1 MTKEERQALILE
13 LLMQHDSILVT
24 DLATHLNVS
33 SVTIRKDLTDLERE
47 KKLYRNHGKAILID
61 PYIDN
66 RNVSEK
72 EKLYVEEKRL
82 IGMKAANLIAPKDSI
97 LIASGTTMH
106 ALARSIAPA
115 DELTVITASMEVSNI
130 LASEK
135 NICIIQLGGIL
146 RHSSLSVVGKYA
158 ENILADFSCSKL
170 FIGVDGIDL
179 DFGITTTNMMEAS
192 LNRVMMQ
199 TAQKTI
205 VLADSSKF
213 GRRGFSKIADMEDI
227 DHIITDSKIPAFSI
241 PELKSPQMI
250 CGKPSAYCAHSPTI
264 IFICSRRASSDLWS
278 RWMSS
283 TRNSAPLFRSRRRT
297 QLQWRARI
305 VFHEQLPAAS
315 GVSDSQ

>member
-1 MTKEERQALILE
+1 MTKEERQSIILE
-13 LLMQHDSILVT
+13 LLIQHNSILVT

-82 IGMKAANLIAPKDSI
+82 IGMKAASLIAPKDSI

-106 ALARSIAPA
+106 ALARSIVPV

-135 NICIIQLGGIL
+135 NIYIIQLGGIL

-213 GRRGFSKIADMEDI
+213 GRRGFSKISDMEDV
-227 DHIITDSKIPAFSI
+227 DHIITDSRIPPSTALRLEEMDI
-241 PELKSPQMI
+241 EL
-250 CGKPSAYCAHSPTI
+250 TI
-264 IFICSRRASSDLWS
+264 ADAGYHNN
-278 RWMSS
+278 M
-283 TRNSAPLFRSRRRT
+283 
-297 QLQWRARI
+297 
-305 VFHEQLPAAS
+305 
-315 GVSDSQ
+315 

>member
-1 MTKEERQALILE
+1 MTKEERHSIILE
-13 LLMQHDSILVT
+13 LLIQHNSILVT

-82 IGMKAANLIAPKDSI
+82 IGMKAASLITPKDSI

-106 ALARSIAPA
+106 ALARSIVPV

-135 NICIIQLGGIL
+135 NIYIIQLGGIL

-213 GRRGFSKIADMEDI
+213 GRRGFSKIADMEDV
-227 DHIITDSKIPAFSI
+227 DHIITDSHIPPSTALRLEEMGIEVTIADSVHHNSI
-241 PELKSPQMI
+241 
-250 CGKPSAYCAHSPTI
+250 
-264 IFICSRRASSDLWS
+264 
-278 RWMSS
+278 
-283 TRNSAPLFRSRRRT
+283 
-297 QLQWRARI
+297 
-305 VFHEQLPAAS
+305 
-315 GVSDSQ
+315 

>member
-1 MTKEERQALILE
+1 MTKEERQSIILE
-13 LLMQHDSILVT
+13 LLIQHNSILVT

-82 IGMKAANLIAPKDSI
+82 IGMKAASLITPKDSI

-106 ALARSIAPA
+106 ALARSIVPV
-115 DELTVITASMEVSNI
+115 DELTVIAASMEVSNI

-135 NICIIQLGGIL
+135 NISIIQLGGIL

-213 GRRGFSKIADMEDI
+213 GRRGFSKIADMEDV
-227 DHIITDSKIPAFSI
+227 DHIITDSHIPPSTALRLEEMGIEVTIADSVHHNSI
-241 PELKSPQMI
+241 
-250 CGKPSAYCAHSPTI
+250 
-264 IFICSRRASSDLWS
+264 
-278 RWMSS
+278 
-283 TRNSAPLFRSRRRT
+283 
-297 QLQWRARI
+297 
-305 VFHEQLPAAS
+305 
-315 GVSDSQ
+315 

>member
-1 MTKEERQALILE
+1 MTKEERQSIILE
-13 LLMQHDSILVT
+13 LLIQHNSILVT

-82 IGMKAANLIAPKDSI
+82 IGMKAASLITPKDSI

-106 ALARSIAPA
+106 ALARSIVPA

-135 NICIIQLGGIL
+135 NIYIIQLGGIL

-192 LNRVMMQ
+192 LNRND
-199 TAQKTI
+199 
-205 VLADSSKF
+205 ADRPENDSACGF
-213 GRRGFSKIADMEDI
+213 LQVRTERLQQDCRYGRCRP
-227 DHIITDSKIPAFSI
+227 HHYRLTHPAFHRFT
-241 PELKSPQMI
+241 P
-250 CGKPSAYCAHSPTI
+250 G
-264 IFICSRRASSDLWS
+264 
-278 RWMSS
+278 
-283 TRNSAPLFRSRRRT
+283 RNG
-297 QLQWRARI
+297 
-305 VFHEQLPAAS
+305 H
-315 GVSDSQ
+315 

>member
-1 MTKEERQALILE
+1 MTKEERQSIILE
-13 LLMQHDSILVT
+13 LLIQHNSILVT

-82 IGMKAANLIAPKDSI
+82 IGMKAASLITPKDSI

-106 ALARSIAPA
+106 ALARSIVPA

-135 NICIIQLGGIL
+135 NIYIIQLGGIL
-146 RHSSLSVVGKYA
+146 RHSLSVVGKYA

-213 GRRGFSKIADMEDI
+213 GRRGFSKIADMEDV
-227 DHIITDSKIPAFSI
+227 DHIITDSRIPLYAWKKWA
-241 PELKSPQMI
+241 LK
-250 CGKPSAYCAHSPTI
+250 
-264 IFICSRRASSDLWS
+264 
-278 RWMSS
+278 
-283 TRNSAPLFRSRRRT
+283 
-297 QLQWRARI
+297 
-305 VFHEQLPAAS
+305 
-315 GVSDSQ
+315 

>member
-1 MTKEERQALILE
+1 MTKEERQSIILE
-13 LLMQHDSILVT
+13 LLIQHNSILVT

-66 RNVSEK
+66 RNVSDK

-82 IGMKAANLIAPKDSI
+82 IGMKAASLITPKDSI

-106 ALARSIAPA
+106 ALARSIVPA

-135 NICIIQLGGIL
+135 NIYIIQLGGIL

-213 GRRGFSKIADMEDI
+213 GRRGFSKIAEMGIEVTI
-227 DHIITDSKIPAFSI
+227 ADSVHHKSI
-241 PELKSPQMI
+241 
-250 CGKPSAYCAHSPTI
+250 
-264 IFICSRRASSDLWS
+264 
-278 RWMSS
+278 
-283 TRNSAPLFRSRRRT
+283 
-297 QLQWRARI
+297 
-305 VFHEQLPAAS
+305 
-315 GVSDSQ
+315 